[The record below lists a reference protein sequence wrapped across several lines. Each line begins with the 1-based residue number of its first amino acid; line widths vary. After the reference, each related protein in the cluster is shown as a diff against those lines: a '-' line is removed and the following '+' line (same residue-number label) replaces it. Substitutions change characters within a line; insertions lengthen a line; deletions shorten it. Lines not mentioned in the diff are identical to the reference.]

1 MTEEQ
6 NPVEPLKREPK
17 EIREIITRVLK
28 LEGERLYQKQPHVN
42 EDIIKMALHQMY
54 CEFSLNV
61 REFCFSTTLTAS

>member
-1 MTEEQ
+1 LVVARGGDKMSEEK

-42 EDIIKMALHQMY
+42 EDIIKIIK
-54 CEFSLNV
+54 EEI
-61 REFCFSTTLTAS
+61 R